1 MSTNVITPVELR
13 HLMSN
18 DADVHLIDVRTS
30 AEFEAAHIPGS
41 YHVPLDTL
49 SEHREEIKRHLTQP
63 VVLICQSGNRAGQA
77 SEQLAAAGMENVRVL
92 DGGVGHWTMIGG
104 DINAASHKWGLER
117 QVRLVAGSIV
127 LLSVIA
133 SFFVRPFAIVA
144 GFIGAG
150 LTFSAVTNTCGMAM
164 VLAKLPYNKGATCDV
179 REVIAELT
187 GTPTTTPASAQAS

>member
-1 MSTNVITPVELR
+1 MSNNVITPVELR
-13 HLMSN
+13 HLMSSG
-18 DADVHLIDVRTS
+18 ADVHLIDVRTA
-30 AEFEAAHIPGS
+30 AEFESAHIPGS

-49 SEHREEIKRHLTQP
+49 SEHRDEITRHLTQP

-77 SEQLAAAGMENVRVL
+77 GEQLATAGMDNVRIL
-92 DGGVGHWTMIGG
+92 EGGVGQWTMVGG
-104 DINAASHKWGLER
+104 DINAGGQKWGLER

-133 SFFVRPFAIVA
+133 SIFVRPLAVIA
-144 GFIGAG
+144 AFIGAG

-164 VLAKLPYNKGATCDV
+164 VLSKLPYNKGATCDV

-187 GTPTTTPASAQAS
+187 GTPTTPAPAQAS